1 MLTNQQ
7 LKDLCKAFIQLAL
20 DQTTLLSLRDNMH
33 FIFFVNSRTWLSVRE
48 YTASI
53 DIGSRC
59 RYVFLRIGVS
69 IA

>member
-33 FIFFVNSRTWLSVRE
+33 FILFVNSRTWLSVRE

-53 DIGSRC
+53 DSGSRC